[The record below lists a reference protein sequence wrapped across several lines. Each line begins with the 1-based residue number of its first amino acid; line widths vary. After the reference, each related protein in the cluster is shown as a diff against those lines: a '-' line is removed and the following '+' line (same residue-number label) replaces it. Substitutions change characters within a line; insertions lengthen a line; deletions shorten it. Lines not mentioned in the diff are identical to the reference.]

1 MRFPVLLLPCLLAV
15 PMAAQKAKPAAKAAE
30 PVQESK
36 KETKVDWDGEWTL
49 HAAQSDKIDEQIEA
63 HVKDLNFALKLFWKK
78 KLQSACRGFNKLDI
92 LAGDSFSVTMGKER
106 PIDTPTD
113 GTEADWKRSDDVV
126 FKATLTKEGPTMIQ
140 TLTGDGYT
148 LKHIYSMRKDGNSLA
163 LQVTYTH
170 PKLDNPFSY
179 KLVFRRND

>member
-1 MRFPVLLLPCLLAV
+1 MRALALLLPCFLAF
-15 PMAAQKAKPAAKAAE
+15 PLCAQKAKSAPAKVEPAKEA
-30 PVQESK
+30 
-36 KETKVDWDGEWTL
+36 KVDWDGEWTL
-49 HAAQSDKIDEQIEA
+49 HASQSDKIDEQIDA

-92 LAGDSFSVTMGKER
+92 LAGDGFSVTMGKER
-106 PIDTPTD
+106 PIDTPAD

-140 TLTGDGYT
+140 TITGDGYS
-148 LKHIYSMRKDGNSLA
+148 LKHVYSMRKDGNSLA
-163 LQVTYTH
+163 LQVTYSH

-179 KLVFRRND
+179 KLVFKRND

>member
-1 MRFPVLLLPCLLAV
+1 MRALLLLLPCLLAL
-15 PMAAQKAKPAAKAAE
+15 PAPAQKAKTPAKAVDSPKA
-30 PVQESK
+30 
-36 KETKVDWDGEWTL
+36 TKVDWDGEWTL
-49 HAAQSDKIDEQIEA
+49 HGSQSDKIDEQIDA
-63 HVKDLNFALKLFWKK
+63 HIKDLNFAMKLIWKK
-78 KLQSACRGFNKLDI
+78 KLQSACRSFNKLDI

-106 PIDTPTD
+106 AVDTPAD
-113 GTEADWKRSDDVV
+113 GTENDWKRSDDVV

-148 LKHIYSMRKDGNSLA
+148 LKYIYSMRKDGNSLA

-179 KLVFRRND
+179 KLVFKRND